1 MIAEN
6 EIKFGTDGWRGLIAR
21 DFTFSNVR
29 KTAQAIADYVR
40 PQKKASVIVGY
51 DRRFLS
57 DKFALAMAETLK
69 ANKIEVVLAKEPLPT
84 PAISLL
90 TWKKFSLGVM
100 ITASH
105 NPHSYNGIK
114 IKSNGRVA
122 PETMTAEIES
132 NLGKS
137 RPAAGGDPAVPCKS
151 FKETYFN
158 YIKSRMQVRQILSR
172 LNRRIVLDCMYGC
185 ASGLIEALLPSKRI
199 IPIRTRHD
207 PMFGGIQP

>member
-21 DFTFSNVR
+21 DFTFHNVR

-57 DKFALAMAETLK
+57 DKFALAVAETLK

-90 TWKKFSLGVM
+90 TLKKSAQITRKLRRKTLESGCSNTWK
-100 ITASH
+100 TD
-105 NPHSYNGIK
+105 
-114 IKSNGRVA
+114 
-122 PETMTAEIES
+122 
-132 NLGKS
+132 KS
-137 RPAAGGDPAVPCKS
+137 RAAACFLV
-151 FKETYFN
+151 
-158 YIKSRMQVRQILSR
+158 
-172 LNRRIVLDCMYGC
+172 
-185 ASGLIEALLPSKRI
+185 
-199 IPIRTRHD
+199 
-207 PMFGGIQP
+207 